1 MKIYITGIAG
11 FLGSHLAKRMLF
23 LGHQVGGNDSMIG
36 GEKDNLPDG
45 IKFDLTDCCDYD
57 RMLENTKGY
66 DIVYHC
72 AATAHEGLSVF
83 SPNFITKNIYQA
95 SVATITAAIQNKVK
109 RFVYCSSMARY
120 GHQKTPFTED
130 MKPEPVDPYGIAKV
144 AGEETLKLLSEIHGM
159 EYNIAVPHN
168 IVGPNQKYDD
178 PYRNVMS
185 IIINRNLQGKPAII
199 YGDGEQS
206 RCFSYIDDV
215 IYCLEKLALN
225 ESIKGETINVN
236 FDLSTIQTKEVDF
249 SIFKNKNEFDY
260 TTPSGTKLT
269 FKILT
274 HGDERLIDKD
284 VEALKKINKDVSSE
298 ISTRLRYMIKSVDG
312 KNDLATI
319 NKFVNNMLAKDS
331 RALREHI
338 KSMSPDMNMKF
349 EYTHE
354 DGEVEEAPIALGVG
368 FFWPSYQS

>member
-1 MKIYITGIAG
+1 MTDKVYDFPTEVLDLPSQGKVYPLDHPLSSGQIRIKLMTAKEEDILSSSNLIKKG
-11 FLGSHLAKRMLF
+11 LAIDTLF
-23 LGHQVGGNDSMIG
+23 ESIIV
-36 GEKDNLPDG
+36 DG
-45 IKFDLTDCCDYD
+45 IKSDDIIIGDKNAILLAT
-57 RMLENTKGY
+57 RLLGY
-66 DIVYHC
+66 G
-72 AATAHEGLSVF
+72 A
-83 SPNFITKNIYQA
+83 
-95 SVATITAAIQNKVK
+95 
-109 RFVYCSSMARY
+109 
-120 GHQKTPFTED
+120 
-130 MKPEPVDPYGIAKV
+130 
-144 AGEETLKLLSEIHGM
+144 
-159 EYNIAVPHN
+159 EYN
-168 IVGPNQKYDD
+168 
-178 PYRNVMS
+178 
-185 IIINRNLQGKPAII
+185 LQF
-199 YGDGEQS
+199 
-206 RCFSYIDDV
+206 FSS
-215 IYCLEKLALN
+215 K
-225 ESIKGETINVN
+225 KGETINVN

-249 SIFKNKNEFDY
+249 SVFKNKNEFDY

-312 KNDLATI
+312 KSDLATI